1 MTDSRWHDP
10 KLKVIAA
17 DNEILLDHGF
27 YRYQDS
33 GMVPIADAVQR
44 AVRGTRCY
52 SPEDLDRLLDELP
65 DTAMRPSARIE
76 VTAEKSLQ
84 AARRVR
90 GEEEGGTVGVLNF
103 ASATKPGGG
112 YLTGARAQEEDLCRC
127 SSLYRC
133 LLRADSYYT
142 AHRARPDPFYS
153 HRVIWSPDVPVF
165 RDEQYRLTPAPF
177 PVTFLTSAAP
187 NAGEISRH
195 TPERLSRVPAVLTAR
210 AAMILAVASRHQ
222 VDDLMLGAWGCGVF
236 RNEPGDVAAA
246 FRIHLTE
253 DGRFA
258 RQFRRIVFAV
268 YDPRPAHPNLT
279 AFQAA
284 FAEA

>member
-1 MTDSRWHDP
+1 MTGSEWHDP
-10 KLKVIAA
+10 RLKVIAA
-17 DNEILLDHGF
+17 DNEILIDQGF

-44 AVRGTRCY
+44 AVRDTRCY
-52 SPEDLDRLLDELP
+52 GPEDLDRLLDDLP
-65 DTAMRPSARIE
+65 SRAGRPWAWIE

-90 GEEEGGTVGVLNF
+90 GEEGGGTVGVLNF
-103 ASATKPGGG
+103 ASANKPGGG

-133 LLRADSYYT
+133 LLQASSYYAT
-142 AHRARPDPFYS
+142 HRARHDPFYS
-153 HRVIWSPDVPVF
+153 HRVICSPDVPVF

-177 PVTFLTSAAP
+177 PVTFLTSPAP
-187 NAGEISRH
+187 NAGEISRDA
-195 TPERLSRVPAVLTAR
+195 PQRLPRVSAVLTAR
-210 AAMILAVASRHQ
+210 VAMILAVASHHQ
-222 VDDLMLGAWGCGVF
+222 VDDLVLGAWGCGVF

-246 FRIHLTE
+246 FRTHLTT